1 MIAAGP
7 VAVRRMAARPPCRT
21 GKARQLTS
29 DGESPGRDGG
39 DTAAAPLGRPGFD
52 TSVAHQA
59 RMYDYW
65 LGGKDNFAADREA
78 AEAALA
84 AYPGMARLARE
95 NRAFLR
101 RVVRYLAGEAGMRQF
116 LDIGTGIPTAG
127 NTHEVAQEVA
137 PESRVV
143 YVDYDPVVLTHARA
157 LLASSPEGA
166 TAYIDADLRD
176 TGTLLERAAQTLDFT
191 RPVAVTMLAVLHA
204 VGDEDDPYA
213 IVARIIKAVPSGSY
227 LAISHLAADLEREK
241 LNESRDRVNRI
252 SHQQYTHR
260 SHAEVLR
267 FFDGLELVEPGLVEL
282 RHWRPTMESGR
293 VTPGWCGLGRKP

>member
-1 MIAAGP
+1 VAAG
-7 VAVRRMAARPPCRT
+7 RT
-21 GKARQLTS
+21 LILPDRKARQLAS
-29 DGESPGRDGG
+29 EGESPEGG
-39 DTAAAPLGRPGFD
+39 IEAAARSVGRPGFD

-65 LGGKDNFAADREA
+65 LGGKDNFAADRKA
-78 AEAALA
+78 AQAALA

-101 RVVRYLAGEAGMRQF
+101 RVVRYLAGEAGVRQF

-127 NTHEVAQEVA
+127 NTHEIAQEA
-137 PESRVV
+137 AAECRVV

-157 LLASSPEGA
+157 LLASTPEGT

-176 TGTLLERAAQTLDFT
+176 TGTLLEKAAQTLDFT
-191 RPVAVTMLAVLHA
+191 EPVAVTMLAVLHA

-213 IVARIIKAVPSGSY
+213 VVAQIMRAVPAGSY
-227 LAISHLAADLEREK
+227 LAISHIAAELEREQ
-241 LNESRDRVNRI
+241 LDRSRDSVNRI

-267 FFDGLELVEPGLVEL
+267 FFDGLEMIEPGLVEL
-282 RHWRPTMESGR
+282 RYWRPTIKTGR
-293 VTPGWCGLGRKP
+293 VTPGWCGLARKP

>member
-1 MIAAGP
+1 M
-7 VAVRRMAARPPCRT
+7 
-21 GKARQLTS
+21 TS
-29 DGESPGRDGG
+29 EGESPDGG
-39 DTAAAPLGRPGFD
+39 HGTAARSVGRPGFD
-52 TSVAHQA
+52 TTVAHQA

-65 LGGKDNFAADREA
+65 LGGKDNFAADRKA

-101 RVVRYLAGEAGMRQF
+101 RVVQYLAGEVGVRQF

-127 NTHEVAQEVA
+127 NTHEIAQEVA
-137 PESRVV
+137 PECRVV

-157 LLASSPEGA
+157 LLASTPEGS

-176 TGTLLERAAQTLDFT
+176 TGTLLEKAAQTLDFT
-191 RPVAVTMLAVLHA
+191 EPVAVTILAVLHA
-204 VGDEDDPYA
+204 VGDEDDPQA
-213 IVARIIKAVPSGSY
+213 IVARIMQAVPSGSY
-227 LAISHLAADLEREK
+227 LAISHIAAELEREK

-260 SHAEVLR
+260 SRAEILR
-267 FFDGLELVEPGLVEL
+267 FFDGLEMVEPGLVEL
-282 RHWRPTMESGR
+282 RHWRPTIESSR
-293 VTPGWCGLGRKP
+293 VTPGWCGLGHKP